1 MQGEKK
7 ERWMSLCE
15 KAAQEQDS
23 EKLMLLVQEIT
34 RLLDEKEQRV
44 KEIHRL
50 PKEQEQLGKGNVSKS
65 FDPT

>member
-1 MQGEKK
+1 MEPCALAAK
-7 ERWMSLCE
+7 ER
-15 KAAQEQDS
+15 DS
-23 EKLMLLVQEIT
+23 AKLLALTKEIT

>member
-1 MQGEKK
+1 MENHEQWMELCALAAK
-7 ERWMSLCE
+7 ERDP
-15 KAAQEQDS
+15 A
-23 EKLMLLVQEIT
+23 KLLAVTKEIT